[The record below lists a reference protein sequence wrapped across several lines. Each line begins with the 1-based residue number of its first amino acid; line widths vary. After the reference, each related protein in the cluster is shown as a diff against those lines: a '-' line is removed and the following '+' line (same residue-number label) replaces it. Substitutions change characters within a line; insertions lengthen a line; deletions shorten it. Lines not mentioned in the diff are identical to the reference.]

1 VVVVG
6 PLARVL
12 WLRHSDTTHE
22 RHLPLAVR
30 ASVCVPLARTRVRAL
45 DIMMRQRHSSHSRS
59 PSFSERILSFFSDEK
74 KPLTET
80 YVLATSVLQ
89 PSYRAPS
96 LSLSLLL
103 SLSLSLSLVG
113 WFVGSFVGSI
123 RARDPLV
130 PYSIIS

>member
-1 VVVVG
+1 MG
-6 PLARVL
+6 PLARVP
-12 WLRHSDTTHE
+12 WLRHSDITHE

-96 LSLSLLL
+96 LSPLLAP
-103 SLSLSLSLVG
+103 LSLVRLLVR
-113 WFVGSFVGSI
+113 WFVGSI